1 MQFAAVVPGHGAAP
15 GAADGGDAVPDAMA
29 TTAAA
34 ADAPLLAWLDGHVRA
49 FGFGVLRGAP
59 VATYAARVE
68 RLVVN
73 GAEVTLHRPAV
84 AIIDTGTTGASVSDG
99 LWDSGLLPPV
109 WRDARLELRT
119 ERGAL
124 CALEA
129 SVRRRRKPAPGI
141 PPPRVDLDAAE
152 FDEFPLIV
160 SPVHVP
166 WFDPGFG
173 EMECAD
179 GEPFQCNGLPL
190 GRRRSLLEQ
199 LRTRLADGLG
209 DAPHVIFVGLS
220 FFWQR
225 ELTIDIDEGRMT
237 IV

>member
-1 MQFAAVVPGHGAAP
+1 MGALRFDFLRRTLEVAPTALVPAGA
-15 GAADGGDAVPDAMA
+15 DAVRTIDLRP
-29 TTAAA
+29 
-34 ADAPLLAWLDGHVRA
+34 
-49 FGFGVLRGAP
+49 RGAP

-73 GAEVTLHRPAV
+73 GAEVTLDRPAV